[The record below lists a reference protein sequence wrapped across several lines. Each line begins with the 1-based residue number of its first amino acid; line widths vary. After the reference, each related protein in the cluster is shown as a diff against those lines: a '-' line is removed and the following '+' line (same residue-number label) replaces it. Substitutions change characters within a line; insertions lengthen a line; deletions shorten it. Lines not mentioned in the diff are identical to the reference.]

1 MPVRRIIVTESFAEI
16 DLGERRA
23 RVDYTAIPG
32 TGWSR
37 ARLDG
42 LRDALQAAIDL
53 RVARADLPDDDPD
66 KAADPALGERLIW
79 DGGDLVGRAA
89 DVESDAFDGAKPV
102 LSLRRAR

>member
-1 MPVRRIIVTESFAEI
+1 MPVRRITVTESFAEI

-23 RVDYTAIPG
+23 RVDYATIPG

-66 KAADPALGERLIW
+66 KAADPALGERLFW
-79 DGGDLVGRAA
+79 DGGDQVGRAA
-89 DVESDAFDGAKPV
+89 DVASVPFAGAKPV
-102 LSLRRAR
+102 GSVRRAR